1 MRCSEK
7 NDAKRE
13 QEFITILQKNDDEP
27 CDASDD
33 KDAGI
38 PGIGAI
44 FAEKRNSDA
53 YC

>member
-7 NDAKRE
+7 NDAKRD
-13 QEFITILQKNDDEP
+13 QGFIAILQKKDNEP

-44 FAEKRNSDA
+44 FAEKRNPDA